1 MMQKVYELLRG
12 NYWILDLTRINLTDL
27 EIDFLSDFFNVKY
40 EVIFD
45 EKSNFEEKK
54 FLILVKKP
62 KFLTL
67 H

>member
-1 MMQKVYELLRG
+1 MMEKIKDLLRG
-12 NYWILDLTRINLTDL
+12 NFWIIDVSKINLSDI